1 MLPPLSGADPGVTRV
16 LPGCYPDCHGCY
28 LGFLYIIQVLLRL
41 SGDCLDNTGCMG
53 VTCMLPDLPECIP
66 GGSQV
71 EHMMFPW
78 VARILRFPHG
88 FRAATRNLRNPA
100 PQKQLSNDL
109 FLAFVEQNGAQQN
122 KMENG

>member
-1 MLPPLSGADPGVTRV
+1 MNLVHPGIAWFTRITQVTKVCPPLSGADPGVTRV
-16 LPGCYPDCHGCY
+16 LPGCYPGCPGCY
-28 LGFLYIIQVLLRL
+28 LDFLYITQVLLRL
-41 SGDCLDNTGCMG
+41 SGGCLDNTGCMG

-88 FRAATRNLRNPA
+88 LPAATRNLRNPA
-100 PQKQLSNDL
+100 PPPL
-109 FLAFVEQNGAQQN
+109 E
-122 KMENG
+122 